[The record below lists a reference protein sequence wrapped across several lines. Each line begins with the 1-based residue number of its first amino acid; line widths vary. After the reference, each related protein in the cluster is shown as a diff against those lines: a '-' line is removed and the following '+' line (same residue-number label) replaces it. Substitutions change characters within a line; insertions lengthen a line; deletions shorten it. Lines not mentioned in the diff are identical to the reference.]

1 MANENN
7 AQLAAVNIGGGS
19 LVPSNADEKIAQA
32 KQMLDLNKQL
42 MEELLQPKV
51 DFDRIPGTER
61 PTLLKPGAEMLCK
74 VYGLAQGDMRVTD
87 KTEDWEHGIFCYT
100 VTCPLV
106 HIASGNIIAVGIGA
120 ANSHEVKYRYRNK
133 YDDETKQKIR
143 TENADPADNINTLI
157 KMASK
162 RAFVDAVLKATC
174 ASRIFTQD
182 VEDMG
187 HFAEP
192 ASSAQINFI
201 RKLCN
206 GNLEIVKQI
215 LGRPITK
222 LEEIQR
228 SEASNL
234 IDTLKA
240 QSNGGGYGNSNGYY
254 APPPDDYIPEPP
266 EGYGEPPAGYGE
278 PQPPQQTAAPVNLV
292 CADCGA
298 KITNAEHGYSTK
310 KFGRALCRN
319 CQNRARN
326 GGQK

>member
-7 AQLAAVNIGGGS
+7 TQIAAVNLGGGS
-19 LVPSNADEKIAQA
+19 LIPSNAAERIAQA
-32 KQMLDLNKQL
+32 KQMLELNKQL

-100 VTCPLV
+100 VTCPLI
-106 HIASGNIIAVGIGA
+106 HIASGNIVAVGIGA

-133 YDDETKQKIR
+133 YDKNTQEKVR

-192 ASSAQINFI
+192 ASNAQINFI

-206 GNLEIVKQI
+206 GNLETVKQI

-228 SEASNL
+228 SEASSL

-240 QSNGGGYGNSNGYY
+240 QQPSGGGYGYSGGYN
-254 APPPDDYIPEPP
+254 APPDDYIPEPP

-278 PQPPQQTAAPVNLV
+278 TQPPQQQTATPVNLV

-319 CQNRARN
+319 CQNKARN
-326 GGQK
+326 GG

>member
-133 YDDETKQKIR
+133 YDDEAKQKIR

-326 GGQK
+326 GG

>member
-326 GGQK
+326 GG